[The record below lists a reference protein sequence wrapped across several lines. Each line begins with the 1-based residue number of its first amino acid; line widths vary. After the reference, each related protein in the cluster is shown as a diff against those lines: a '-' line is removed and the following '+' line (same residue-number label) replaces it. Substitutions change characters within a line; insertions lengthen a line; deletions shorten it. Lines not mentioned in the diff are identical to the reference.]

1 MGFIRDHSGNKYT
14 TRNKIL
20 KGKTGQKPA
29 IDFLFLFF
37 SRNEGKRP
45 SYDALKALKEMCMT
59 H

>member
-20 KGKTGQKPA
+20 KGKTQQKPS
-29 IDFLFLFF
+29 IDFLFFPW
-37 SRNEGKRP
+37 NEGKRP
-45 SYDALKALKEMCMT
+45 SYDALKALKVMYMT

>member
-20 KGKTGQKPA
+20 KGKTQQKPS
-29 IDFLFLFF
+29 IDFLFF
-37 SRNEGKRP
+37 SPQNEGKRP
-45 SYDALKALKEMCMT
+45 SYDALNALKEMYMT